1 MGFEVFNQQIFNA
14 YIYRYRIELFT
25 GSFNIYLDLI
35 NEYNDTT
42 ISSIPTV
49 GSNVL
54 FNLYG
59 FNIPGTVTE
68 VNQATIYIQNNNSTR
83 INFEDVVNFNK
94 NFKTPKIA
102 YSVKIQSAQMLMKNF
117 FSATLNSTLNLAV
130 FSDSV
135 DLSYRNWFINCIYNI
150 SELNSF
156 PTNLSLNFDANNYI
170 NNLIINDKRLSDS
183 GDNTIFIA
191 DSSLSRSKIEFLT
204 EAFPSQTST
213 TTTTTTSATPS
224 SSTTIP
230 VYPIKYFGCYLSHF
244 NGYLAPNED
253 GKLWMYLYDDPS
265 TNSVFQ
271 PPIINSDFTFNFD
284 GLRFKGIVSRYEQQ
298 DNPLS
303 SCIKKYFVEVL
314 CYEGVS
320 NFSDTIFNQTV
331 ASFSFSVDAST
342 VRLDSGQSDIKILS
356 YLITSSNP
364 STEYGS
370 YFAWNSPNDFNLASI
385 KYTASRT
392 WPPTSYEI
400 SGTKTISLTQTTV
413 RCQTSPPSNP
423 AASSSATTT
432 TTSGGT
438 QTTSSFNS
446 FGVGNSTQVEPNS
459 SNEPIGTT
467 TTVSTTDDGLT
478 IQVTKNVTA
487 STITT
492 TTTQSFNS
500 YIDTSTPMAS
510 QRRELMGVPKDFKGS
525 IDPTLIF
532 PSVEVY
538 PSGSYKSK
546 ESGRYFGKCASPTSY
561 DLDPY
566 FYFTTN
572 DFYFVAKDNLT
583 NTKDINIQKDGI
595 KDHVRTMGLRG
606 PMYLSGWGYDVR
618 GLPIPN
624 ASGTTIETGT
634 LNGKPQYGVDPSGNY
649 KFHPE
654 TSTNRGKWKTGPID
668 LRWHDKRKV
677 WVGGQ
682 EMLEGYL
689 LENLSA
695 PSTPS
700 GSTVAKM
707 SVLRIAASDGLENKI
722 SENITITNRDSS
734 LSAVSGAYCIVVDI
748 NYEWRPIY
756 IGC

>member
-1 MGFEVFNQQIFNA
+1 MGFEVFNQQIFNS
-14 YIYRYRIELFT
+14 YIYRYDIDLAPGFT
-25 GSFNIYLDLI
+25 QIRLELI
-35 NEYNDTT
+35 NDLNDGVT
-42 ISSIPTV
+42 SSVPAV
-49 GSNVL
+49 GSDVL
-54 FNLYG
+54 FDLYG
-59 FNIPGTVTE
+59 F
-68 VNQATIYIQNNNSTR
+68 R
-83 INFEDVVNFNK
+83 INGIVAQVDIVPIYTRDNTTTLIDFSPQVSFDSK
-94 NFKTPKIA
+94 FKTPKYA
-102 YSVKIQSAQMLMKNF
+102 YSVLIHSNY
-117 FSATLNSTLNLAV
+117 TLPYNYFNPTINSTV
-130 FSDSV
+130 TG
-135 DLSYRNWFINCIYNI
+135 LSFYDDPTRNYRSWYLYSNYSA

-156 PTNLSLNFDANNYI
+156 PTNFSVTINSTANNYV
-170 NNLIINDKRLSDS
+170 NNLIAIGKSIDE
-183 GDNTIFIA
+183 
-191 DSSLSRSKIEFLT
+191 SSLFTTYSLNSSSSRSKIEFLT
-204 EAFPSQTST
+204 EAFSSQTST
-213 TTTTTTSATPS
+213 STTTAS
-224 SSTTIP
+224 SSLTTIP
-230 VYPIKYFGCYLSHF
+230 VYPVKYFGCYLSHF

-253 GKLWMYLYDDPS
+253 GKLWIYLYDDPS
-265 TNSVFQ
+265 TSSVFQ
-271 PPIINSDFTFNFD
+271 PPFINSDFTFNFD
-284 GLRFKGIVSRYEQQ
+284 GLRFRGIISRYEQQ

-303 SCIKKYFVEVL
+303 TSIKKYFVEVL

-331 ASFSFSVDAST
+331 ASFSFTVEPST
-342 VRLDSGQSDIKILS
+342 VRLDANQSDIKILS
-356 YLITSSNP
+356 YLATSSNP

-370 YFAWNSPNDFNLASI
+370 YFSWNSPNDFNLASI
-385 KYTASRT
+385 KYTASRP
-392 WPPTSYEI
+392 WPPSSYEI

-413 RCQTSPPSNP
+413 RPSTSSPANPSTSQST
-423 AASSSATTT
+423 ATT

-446 FGVGNSTQVEPNS
+446 FGAGTSTQVEPNS
-459 SNEPIGTT
+459 SNEPVGTT

-478 IQVTKNVTA
+478 IQVTRAVTA

-492 TTTQSFNS
+492 TTSQSFVPHL
-500 YIDTSTPMAS
+500 DTTSPMAS
-510 QRRELMGVPKDFKGS
+510 QRRELMGVPKNFKGS
-525 IDPTLIF
+525 VDPTVMF

-538 PSGSYKSK
+538 PSSNYSSK

-583 NTKDINIQKDGI
+583 NTKNINVQKDKI
-595 KDHVRTMGLRG
+595 KDHVRTMGLKG

-618 GLPIPN
+618 GLPVPN
-624 ASGTTIETGT
+624 GSGITVETGV
-634 LNGKPQYGVDPSGNY
+634 LNGKPQYGTDPSGNY

-654 TSTNRGKWKTGPID
+654 TSTNRGRWKTGPVD

-700 GSTVAKM
+700 GSTTAKM
-707 SVLRIAASDGLENKI
+707 SVLRIAASGGLENKI
-722 SENITITNRDSS
+722 SENITITNRDPS
-734 LSAVSGAYCIVVDI
+734 LSASSGAYCMAVDI